1 MDGGR
6 GIERMSI
13 IREYGKYSIYC
24 DICGEHIDDF
34 EEFQDAVDFKK
45 TAGWKSR
52 KDGKEWIDLCPDC
65 KD

>member
-1 MDGGR
+1 
-6 GIERMSI
+6 MSI
-13 IREYGKYSIYC
+13 LREYGKYSLYC
-24 DICGEHIDDF
+24 DNCGEHIDDF
-34 EEFQDAVDFKK
+34 EEFQDAVYFKK